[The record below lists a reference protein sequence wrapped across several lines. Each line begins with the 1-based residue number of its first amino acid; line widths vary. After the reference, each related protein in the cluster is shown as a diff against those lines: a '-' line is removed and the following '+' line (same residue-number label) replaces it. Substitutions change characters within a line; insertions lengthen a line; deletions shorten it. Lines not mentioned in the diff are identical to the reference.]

1 MKEEEEVGEIKKE
14 GRLRERVERE
24 GGKSEGERERRRRG
38 SEGEGGERG
47 KEEEGEIEESER
59 EGGER
64 NNITIIIFPL

>member
-1 MKEEEEVGEIKKE
+1 M
-14 GRLRERVERE
+14 ERE

-47 KEEEGEIEESER
+47 KEEEGESEGSER

-64 NNITIIIFPL
+64 NNITISFSFVNLTYLTRIGE